1 MRKKSQALP
10 HFMFCVSMLMMEMLC
25 PHLQGGEVVV
35 QSSSAPPKTST
46 TIEVGQRFQC
56 KSDIRLRVYQCPIW
70 LRAGTI
76 GLRMSESEFYIAKG
90 NLRVGALPPAPR
102 FGFSRAPLKF
112 RFQRGVL
119 QATGLEWLTIR
130 EDGEIRWLKEAAT
143 GLSEITLDGLSFM
156 GQAETLLIAS
166 ERKHLILGSAS
177 ENGFDLDD
185 LEKKTFSELVL
196 RNNRLRDAEA
206 SLSTRMQ
213 ILEPW
218 FFDSI
223 FKKEKRL
230 SARRGRR
237 YGDMP

>member
-1 MRKKSQALP
+1 MKKKRSKAPSFLKCYFSILVGLASSQ
-10 HFMFCVSMLMMEMLC
+10 
-25 PHLQGGEVVV
+25 LQGAEVLV
-35 QSSSAPPKTST
+35 QSPSAPPKTST
-46 TIEVGQRFQC
+46 TVEIGQRFQC
-56 KSDIRLRVYQCPIW
+56 MSDVRLRVYQCPIW
-70 LRAGTI
+70 FRAGTI
-76 GLRMSESEFYIAKG
+76 GIRLNESEFYIAKG

-102 FGFSRAPLKF
+102 FGFSRPPLKF

-119 QATGLEWLTIR
+119 QATGLEWLSIH
-130 EDGEIRWLKEAAT
+130 EDGELRWLKEAAT

-166 ERKHLILGSAS
+166 EREYLILGSAS

-213 ILEPW
+213 VLEPW

-237 YGDMP
+237 YGGHP